1 MSRPGLLKDAS
12 YQELKDALRKG
23 GSAKGAA
30 KLLGV
35 VFQTFYKE
43 LDRRGLEIV
52 LVHTLREKI
61 VKDTKT

>member
-1 MSRPGLLKDAS
+1 MARLGLLKDTS

-35 VFQTFYKE
+35 SFQIYYSE

-61 VKDTKT
+61 EKDTKT